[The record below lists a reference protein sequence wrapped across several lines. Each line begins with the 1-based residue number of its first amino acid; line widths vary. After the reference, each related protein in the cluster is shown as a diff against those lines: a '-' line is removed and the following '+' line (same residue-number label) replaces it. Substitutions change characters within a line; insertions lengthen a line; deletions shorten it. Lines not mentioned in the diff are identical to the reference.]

1 MLRLNKFMRGSALI
15 RFPASHTT
23 LGGPVGWTSSDLL
36 LAGLP
41 SAGCLW
47 RLSLGDSS
55 QYFEALEE
63 SVRRFGGI
71 KADSLSVISSVI
83 ASAAVVLQLAAI
95 QFSIQ

>member
-1 MLRLNKFMRGSALI
+1 M
-15 RFPASHTT
+15 
-23 LGGPVGWTSSDLL
+23 TSSDLL

-47 RLSLGDSS
+47 RLPLGDGY
-55 QYFEALEE
+55 QHFEALEE
-63 SVRRFGGI
+63 SVRRSGGI